1 MIIGKK
7 IIVVDATNKSLIGL
21 QGMVV
26 DETKSLIIIMSEDG
40 RQRKLLKSA
49 IAFRLENKL
58 GVISGLAIRQR
69 PEERLKRREK

>member
-26 DETKSLIIIMSEDG
+26 DETKSLIIIMSENG

-49 IAFRLENKL
+49 IAFRLENKQ

>member
-26 DETKSLIIIMSEDG
+26 DETKSLIIIMSENG

-49 IAFRLENKL
+49 IAFRLENKP

-69 PEERLKRREK
+69 PEERLKRREN